1 MKIFGRQDLLPLAGL
16 AAAILIL
23 FSAPLSRVLS
33 YARQVEE
40 KYGLSLVPALVLLAV
55 IFAWHEVR
63 KRHRAHTELRV
74 GEARREDAERRA
86 EEVERLIAFGQAL
99 GRSGDFESIRV
110 SIAQHLPLLAGS
122 ERVWVLV
129 REGTQWE
136 ALAGDTRGSDEVL
149 KWGDLA
155 EQLLA
160 GQTADG
166 DGNRAIGFPLMVG
179 SSAIGV
185 LGVRT
190 PDGSLPEERRRA
202 VEASTPLLALAIR
215 HAQLSRE
222 VRENSVRDAL
232 TGLWARFDPAEL
244 ASEEGFR
251 AQPQRVWDW
260 YAERREGVRRAE
272 PNAGHH
278 ALAGYARLWPG
289 TLVLVTQNVD
299 DLHQRAGNADAIRLH
314 GDILADRWLQP
325 CPRRPGCR
333 PVDASP
339 GRPPHC
345 GECDNLVRPGVV
357 WFGEELPP
365 QALEAARQAAEACAL
380 MLVIGTSG
388 AVWPAAGLV
397 GLARRRGAQ
406 VLIVNPAAS
415 EIDDEAHL
423 VLRGTAARML
433 PPLLDDTALGP

>member
-23 FSAPLSRVLS
+23 FSAPLTRFFS
-33 YARQVEE
+33 YARQAEE
-40 KYGLSLVPALVLLAV
+40 RSGLSLIPALVLLAV
-55 IFAWHEVR
+55 IFAFHAIR
-63 KRHRAHTELRV
+63 QRHHAHTETQV
-74 GEARREDAERRA
+74 GAARREEGERRA

-160 GQTADG
+160 GQSADG

-190 PDGSLPEERRRA
+190 PDGSMSEERRRA
-202 VEASTPLLALAIR
+202 VEACAPLLALAIR

-232 TGLWARFDPAEL
+232 TGCFTRGHAMEVIDAEL
-244 ASEEGFR
+244 RR
-251 AQPQRVWDW
+251 ARRSQAPVSLIMFDVDHLKDVNDRYGHLCGDAVLAVIGKRMREVLRGSDLKCRYAGEQFLVLLPETPLQGAKRV
-260 YAERREGVRRAE
+260 AETLRREV
-272 PNAGHH
+272 
-278 ALAGYARLWPG
+278 
-289 TLVLVTQNVD
+289 
-299 DLHQRAGNADAIRLH
+299 
-314 GDILADRWLQP
+314 ADRPVSWAGENLQIT
-325 CPRRPGCR
+325 
-333 PVDASP
+333 AS
-339 GRPPHC
+339 
-345 GECDNLVRPGVV
+345 
-357 WFGEELPP
+357 
-365 QALEAARQAAEACAL
+365 
-380 MLVIGTSG
+380 
-388 AVWPAAGLV
+388 V
-397 GLARRRGAQ
+397 GLAQALPGEVNVQA
-406 VLIVNPAAS
+406 LIGRADHALYRAK
-415 EIDDEAHL
+415 DDGGNCVRIAPD
-423 VLRGTAARML
+423 GTAA
-433 PPLLDDTALGP
+433 PAADDERRHQPS